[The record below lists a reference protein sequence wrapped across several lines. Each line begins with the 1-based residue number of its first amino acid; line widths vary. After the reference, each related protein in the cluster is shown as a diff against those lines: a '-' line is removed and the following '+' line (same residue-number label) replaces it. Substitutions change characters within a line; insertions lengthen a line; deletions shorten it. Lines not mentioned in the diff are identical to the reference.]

1 MKIREWIRTS
11 GKTVKVIV
19 SFIHS
24 FIHHMPNIIAGD
36 THNAM
41 SKWSFH
47 TCQGDNG
54 QTSETTDITS
64 GNEKCCKTLN
74 NNRD

>member
-1 MKIREWIRTS
+1 MKIREWTRTS
-11 GKTVKVIV
+11 GKTDKSNCI
-19 SFIHS
+19 IYP

-47 TCQGDNG
+47 TFQGDNR